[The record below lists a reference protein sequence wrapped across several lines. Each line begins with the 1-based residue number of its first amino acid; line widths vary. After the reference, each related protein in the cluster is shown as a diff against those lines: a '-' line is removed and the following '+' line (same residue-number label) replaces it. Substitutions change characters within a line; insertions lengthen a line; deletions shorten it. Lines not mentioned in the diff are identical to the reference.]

1 MYDTHIHLIMKKL
14 IIIICILFLSIIGYS
29 LFERSTSFPA
39 LEDIEFDKGSKIEI
53 EKLNND
59 QIKNLKL
66 LGQTWGFLKYY
77 HSQIAAGLYNWDY
90 ELFRILPPVLQA
102 KDKSELDKIL
112 IKWIGSLG
120 EFEKGKTEKY
130 NQSDIKVE
138 PDLSWIKQSG
148 FSSELSELLIDIQD
162 SKKAKDHYYISLL
175 PNVGNPK
182 FKNEKAYADMKYPDA
197 GFRLLSL
204 YRYWNIIQYYFPYIY
219 LIEEDWNMVLEEF
232 IPKVIAAKNEM
243 EYNLVILELITRVQD
258 THANITGENA
268 SIKKY
273 FGDRKSALKVSFVE
287 DKALIVDYYH
297 DEFGKETGLQIGDI
311 IESVN
316 GILVSQII
324 ENQLKYTP
332 ASNYTIKLRNI
343 ARNLLKSN
351 DGLLQIDY
359 IRNGEKGR
367 KSILTYSAEEL
378 DIKNQAKDSSFKMIS
393 KDIAYIHHGA
403 LKRAHLPIIWKEIKN
418 TKGLIIDCRNYP
430 SDFPLF
436 SLSILLMPKPYPFV
450 KFSNPKI
457 ESPGHFIFV
466 DAIEVGKNNKKHYQ
480 GKVIILVNEV
490 SQSSSE
496 YHAMAYRVHP
506 NATVI
511 GSTTAGADGNI
522 SRFSLPGGIKTR
534 ITGIGVYYPDGTE
547 TQRIGIIP
555 DIEMNPTIKGIRE
568 GRDELM
574 EKAIEVIMEK

>member
-14 IIIICILFLSIIGYS
+14 IIIICILFLSIIAYS
-29 LFERSTSFPA
+29 LIERNTTCPA
-39 LEDIEFDKGSKIEI
+39 IDDIEFDKGSKIEI
-53 EKLNND
+53 EKLNNV

-77 HSQIAAGLYNWDY
+77 HPQIAAGNYNWDY

-120 EFEKGKTEKY
+120 EFKKGKKEKY
-130 NQSDIKVE
+130 HQSDIKVE

-273 FGDRKSALKVSFVE
+273 LGARKSALKVSFVE
-287 DKALIVDYYH
+287 NKAAIKDYH
-297 DEFGKETGLQIGDI
+297 HEEHGEETGLLVGDI

-316 GILVSQII
+316 GISVSQVI
-324 ENQLKYTP
+324 EKQFKYTP
-332 ASNYTIKLRNI
+332 ASNDPIKLRNI
-343 ARNLLKSN
+343 ARKLLRSN
-351 DGLLQIDY
+351 DSIIY
-359 IRNGEKGR
+359 VEFTRNGIKES
-367 KSILTYSAEEL
+367 KSIKTYSSEEL
-378 DIKNQAKDSSFKMIS
+378 KNNNQVKDTSFRLIN
-393 KDIAYIHHGA
+393 KDIAYIHNGV
-403 LKRAHLPIIWKEIKN
+403 LKRKHLPIIWEEIKN
-418 TKGLIIDCRNYP
+418 TKGLIIDIRNYP
-430 SDFPLF
+430 SDFPIY
-436 SLSILLMPKPYPFV
+436 SLSKLLMPEAIPFV
-450 KFSNPKI
+450 KFTNPKI
-457 ESPGHFIFV
+457 QSAGHFVF
-466 DAIEVGKNNKKHYQ
+466 EKTLNVGEKNKDYYK
-480 GKVIILVNEV
+480 GKVIILINEN
-490 SQSSSE
+490 SQSSAE

-522 SRFSLPGGIKTR
+522 SRFNLPGGIKTR

-574 EKAIEVIMEK
+574 EKAIEVIMAK